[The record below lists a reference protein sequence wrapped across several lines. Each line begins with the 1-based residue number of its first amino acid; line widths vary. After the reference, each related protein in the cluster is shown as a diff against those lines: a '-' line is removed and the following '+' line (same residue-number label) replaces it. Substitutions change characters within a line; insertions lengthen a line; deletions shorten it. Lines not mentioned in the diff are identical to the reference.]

1 MAAASLNSP
10 PIEAPTAE
18 EVPLPQLL
26 TRLRRVEWDLAR
38 VENHVVGTDS
48 LCLRVLDAYETLENR
63 VAAVEAR
70 IDQLGCRVRAESD
83 RPR

>member
-26 TRLRRVEWDLAR
+26 TRLRQVERDLDRVED
-38 VENHVVGTDS
+38 HVVGTDS
-48 LCLRVLDAYETLENR
+48 LCMRVLDAYETLENR
-63 VAAVEAR
+63 VSEVEAR
-70 IDQLGCRVRAESD
+70 IDHLSLRVRAASD